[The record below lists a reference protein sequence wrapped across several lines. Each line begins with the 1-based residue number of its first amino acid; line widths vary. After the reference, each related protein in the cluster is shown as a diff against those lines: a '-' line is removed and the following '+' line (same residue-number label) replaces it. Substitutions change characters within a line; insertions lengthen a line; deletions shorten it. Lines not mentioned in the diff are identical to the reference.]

1 MHRLGYATL
10 IQGRTSLPNKYV
22 GNKFNQTIAI
32 EIRNKMAPVGLV
44 HPPAD
49 IVARH
54 SLERTTYS
62 KQVLPKLCNRKGT
75 ICAVAQVYGITII
88 GFTAVSKSV
97 DKKVDVPIAE
107 LAVAQFSCRLRAE
120 RVNVKRFE
128 FAAGPDTLF
137 DLPFLEASSAAYVG
151 TSSAPRIVV

>member
-1 MHRLGYATL
+1 VHRLGYATL

-32 EIRNKMAPVGLV
+32 EIRNKMAPAGLV
-44 HPPAD
+44 HAPAD

-62 KQVLPKLCNRKGT
+62 KQVLQKLCNRKGT

-120 RVNVKRFE
+120 RVNHFSKPAV
-128 FAAGPDTLF
+128 PLT
-137 DLPFLEASSAAYVG
+137 
-151 TSSAPRIVV
+151 